1 MKRLFLLL
9 AAIVIANISIISQN
23 ADVYTITKKDATIEY
38 STMYG
43 NRLMGYLSFTVSDV
57 INNDND
63 FKVKVLCKSLNKKK
77 KPMKTLIGP
86 KEGVFFFDTV
96 KDSVFY
102 LTHDIGMVIGGK
114 NRHGYLLEIPNN
126 LKVGDMIEG
135 GTLNFEYEFMGIIKR
150 NELRYSDFKVI
161 EEVDLSTEAGVIKCL
176 KVTGNVSGE
185 YQDVKVNDN
194 QTWYIAPGIGIVRQ
208 ELSYMGEKRPIVVEI
223 CSISGL

>member
-102 LTHDIGMVIGGK
+102 LTHDI
-114 NRHGYLLEIPNN
+114 
-126 LKVGDMIEG
+126 
-135 GTLNFEYEFMGIIKR
+135 
-150 NELRYSDFKVI
+150 
-161 EEVDLSTEAGVIKCL
+161 
-176 KVTGNVSGE
+176 
-185 YQDVKVNDN
+185 
-194 QTWYIAPGIGIVRQ
+194 
-208 ELSYMGEKRPIVVEI
+208 
-223 CSISGL
+223 